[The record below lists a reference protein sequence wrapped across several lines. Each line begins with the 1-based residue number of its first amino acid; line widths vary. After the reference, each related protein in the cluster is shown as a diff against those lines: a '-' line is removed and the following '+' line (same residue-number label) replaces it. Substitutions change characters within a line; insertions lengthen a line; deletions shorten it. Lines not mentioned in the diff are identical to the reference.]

1 VLATGGHAELT
12 GPDQCTISP
21 PRLFVYDPAFDGTTS
36 YDTERARHRWH
47 TRNRGSQLHVT
58 QGCHKVVAVYHGNDQ
73 VAERFKRDTGIPV
86 VTVNAICP
94 GYIATGMVRA
104 MPVEVVEKK
113 ILPLILVGRL
123 CEAEEV
129 ARAVRLFL
137 ASDDAGFIT
146 GSTMTVNGGQYM
158 P

>member
-1 VLATGGHAELT
+1 MTRLLMELLVMTRSALVTGGT
-12 GPDQCTISP
+12 RGIGQ
-21 PRLFVYDPAFDGTTS
+21 PAACYSRVPG
-36 YDTERARHRWH
+36 Y
-47 TRNRGSQLHVT
+47 
-58 QGCHKVVAVYHGNDQ
+58 KVVAVYHGNDQ

-123 CEAEEV
+123 GEAEEV

-137 ASDDAGFIT
+137 ASDDAGFIM
-146 GSTMTVNGGQYM
+146 GSTMTVNGGQHM
-158 P
+158 

>member
-1 VLATGGHAELT
+1 VAHAES
-12 GPDQCTISP
+12 GQ
-21 PRLFVYDPAFDGTTS
+21 PAACYSRVPG
-36 YDTERARHRWH
+36 Y
-47 TRNRGSQLHVT
+47 
-58 QGCHKVVAVYHGNDQ
+58 KVVAVYHGNDQ

-94 GYIATGMVRA
+94 GYIATGMVRE

-123 CEAEEV
+123 GEAEEV

>member
-1 VLATGGHAELT
+1 VAHAES
-12 GPDQCTISP
+12 GQ
-21 PRLFVYDPAFDGTTS
+21 PAAWYSRVPG
-36 YDTERARHRWH
+36 Y
-47 TRNRGSQLHVT
+47 
-58 QGCHKVVAVYHGNDQ
+58 KVVAVYHGNDQ

-137 ASDDAGFIT
+137 ASDDAGFIA

>member
-1 VLATGGHAELT
+1 MTRLLMELLVMT
-12 GPDQCTISP
+12 RSA
-21 PRLFVYDPAFDGTTS
+21 LGT
-36 YDTERARHRWH
+36 
-47 TRNRGSQLHVT
+47 RGIGAASCMLLK
-58 QGCHKVVAVYHGNDQ
+58 GAGYKVVAVYHGNDQ